1 MSFVPHEPGAP
12 HTDADD
18 LLIGVPMAALADD
31 AAPEEEFVKKRLGW
45 GFWVSI
51 AWLVVI
57 IGLALLAPVLPIDDP
72 QDPASQFVN
81 DPRQA
86 PSAEAWFGS
95 DELGRDVFSQVIY
108 GARVSL
114 TVGIAAIAFG
124 LIVGGTMGIMA
135 GFLRGRTDSV
145 VSAFFVVMLAFP
157 PLVLAILITAT
168 LERKLIWI
176 ALTLGIL
183 AVAPVGRLARANT
196 LAWSEREFV
205 TAARSMGAKS
215 GRIMVREILPNV
227 LIPMGALALLGM
239 ALAIVAE
246 GGLAFLAL
254 SVPPDEASSWGNM
267 ISRGTSGNNLE
278 DMPWLA
284 FAPIIAMFLTV
295 LALNF
300 AGDRVRE
307 YFDVKDLAL

>member
-1 MSFVPHEPGAP
+1 MSFIPHDPDAP
-12 HTDADD
+12 HVDADD
-18 LLIGVPMAALADD
+18 LFLGVPMAAMADEVSPD
-31 AAPEEEFVKKRLGW
+31 QEYVRKKLGW
-45 GFWVSI
+45 GFWLSI
-51 AWLVVI
+51 AWLVTIVS
-57 IGLALLAPVLPIDDP
+57 LAVLAPVLPIDDP
-72 QDPASQFVN
+72 LDASSQFVN
-81 DPRQA
+81 DPRSA
-86 PSAEAWFGS
+86 PSTEAWLGS
-95 DELGRDVFSQVIY
+95 DELGRDVLAQVIW

-114 TVGIAAIAFG
+114 TVGVAAIGFG
-124 LIVGGTMGIMA
+124 LLVGGTMGILS

-157 PLVLAILITAT
+157 PLVLAILITST
-168 LERKLIWI
+168 LERQLIWI

-205 TAARSMGAKS
+205 TAARSMGAKN

-284 FAPIIAMFLTV
+284 FSAIAAMFLTV

-307 YFDVKDLAL
+307 FFDVKDLAL

>member
-1 MSFVPHEPGAP
+1 MSFIPHEPGAP
-12 HTDADD
+12 HEDADD
-18 LLIGVPMAALADD
+18 LFLGVPMAALADEV
-31 AAPEEEFVKKRLGW
+31 APEHEYVQKTLGW
-45 GFWVSI
+45 GFWISI
-51 AWLVVI
+51 AWLVTIVT
-57 IGLALLAPVLPIDDP
+57 LAILAPVLPIDDP
-72 QDPASQFVN
+72 LDPASQFVT
-81 DPRQA
+81 DPRTA
-86 PSAEAWFGS
+86 PSSEAWLGS
-95 DELGRDVFSQVIY
+95 DELGRDVLAQVIW

-114 TVGIAAIAFG
+114 TVGVAAIAFG
-124 LIVGGTMGIMA
+124 LIVGGTMGILG
-135 GFLRGRTDSV
+135 GFLRGKTDGA

-157 PLVLAILITAT
+157 PLVLAILITST
-168 LERKLIWI
+168 LERKLIWV

-183 AVAPVGRLARANT
+183 AVAPVGRLSRANT

-246 GGLAFLAL
+246 GGLAFLSL
-254 SVPPDEASSWGNM
+254 SVPSDEASSWGNM
-267 ISRGTSGNNLE
+267 ISRGASGSNLE

-284 FAPIIAMFLTV
+284 FAPITAMFFTV

-307 YFDVKDLAL
+307 FFDVKDLAL